1 MRWQEFHARRF
12 LENDVLKHFGIATVE
27 QQRDAVAV
35 FRQLSDKLFDKGT
48 RVRRIEPYTPF
59 PFQGQS
65 VHVPVIHDFAVG
77 HNGRI
82 GAQGSR
88 SNLPNAFNTSFRVY
102 HSSDERTDFSNRVF
116 ISTPLLRFIF
126 LVLVP
131 IFPYFTP
138 LQPLVSF
145 P

>member
-1 MRWQEFHARRF
+1 MLQFSALLRFHSECDQDAAATGRIAACSVRAVKPDAVAQEFHARRF

-65 VHVPVIHDFAVG
+65 VHVPVIHDLG
-77 HNGRI
+77 GRAQRMDR
-82 GAQGSR
+82 GA
-88 SNLPNAFNTSFRVY
+88 RVKV
-102 HSSDERTDFSNRVF
+102 E
-116 ISTPLLRFIF
+116 PA
-126 LVLVP
+126 
-131 IFPYFTP
+131 
-138 LQPLVSF
+138 
-145 P
+145 